1 MQHRRSGINERTL
14 ARQLG
19 CNKQEFSRKR
29 QGNIGARKRPMR
41 RARGGSAI
49 ATAVFAV
56 CFALETHFVV
66 HLNVFWM

>member
-1 MQHRRSGINERTL
+1 MLNIYARQVGFVAHVMQHRRSGINERTL

-41 RARGGSAI
+41 RARGGCK
-49 ATAVFAV
+49 ATVLV
-56 CFALETHFVV
+56 
-66 HLNVFWM
+66 